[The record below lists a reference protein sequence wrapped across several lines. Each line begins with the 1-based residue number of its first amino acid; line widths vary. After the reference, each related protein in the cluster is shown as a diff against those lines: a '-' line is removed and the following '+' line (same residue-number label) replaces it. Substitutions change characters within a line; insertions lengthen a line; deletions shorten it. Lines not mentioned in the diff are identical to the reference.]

1 MPRLE
6 IDGTEIEVAKGT
18 TVLEATR
25 LLKKDVPH
33 YCWHPGLSVAG
44 NCRICLVE
52 VEGMRGVQISC
63 NLPAADGM
71 KVRTQS
77 ELAKK
82 SRADVMELLLIN
94 HPLDCPI
101 CDQAGECKLQE
112 YSFEIGSGSS
122 RFDVPK
128 NHKRKAVEFSDRV
141 VFDAERCIVC
151 TRCVRFTEEIT
162 ATGDLTGVE
171 RGDRSEI
178 DTAPGRSLTGNYQ
191 MNVIDICPV
200 GALTSADFRFRS
212 RVWFMEQKR
221 TVCTSCSRGCN
232 VIAGT
237 RWNRVLR
244 LVPAENAEVNRWW
257 MCDRGRLDIR
267 DTAAEDRLV
276 SARIL
281 RDGKPSDCL
290 PGEAMAALAG
300 ALRDA
305 RAEGGAGL
313 FGLVSARLTTEEA
326 WLARRLLRDFA
337 GSPNLDVKPRA
348 GEADDFLETADRNP
362 NTAGA
367 RAAGIAPAAGGFGL
381 DGLAAAAAAGTV
393 KWAILVGEDLDD
405 RPADLAALSRIPF
418 VAFIGARECATAAR
432 AVVVL
437 PGATWAEKD
446 GVLVNGDGRAQRIR
460 SLVRCPGDARP
471 ESRHLLDLLAAVGAP
486 GAPPADVSPAALF
499 KAMAADVPGFAGL
512 SLAALGDL
520 GAPLA
525 GRTGTS
531 RIGGGVEV

>member
-1 MPRLE
+1 MPRLS
-6 IDGTEIEVAKGT
+6 IDGVEIEVEKGT
-18 TVLEATR
+18 TVLEAAR
-25 LLKKDVPH
+25 ALRKDVPH

-71 KVRTQS
+71 KVRTS
-77 ELAKK
+77 SDAAVKA
-82 SRADVMELLLIN
+82 RADVMELLLIN

-112 YSFEIGSGSS
+112 YSFELGSGRS

-151 TRCVRFTEEIT
+151 TRCVRFTKEIT
-162 ATGDLTGVE
+162 GTDELTVVQ

-178 DTAPGRSLTGNYQ
+178 DTAPGKSLTGNYQ
-191 MNVIDICPV
+191 MNVVDICPV

-212 RVWFMEQKR
+212 RVWFMEQTR

-232 VIAGT
+232 VLAGT

-267 DTAAEDRLV
+267 EPAAEDRLAG
-276 SARIL
+276 ARL
-281 RDGKPSDCL
+281 MRGGVQVGVE
-290 PGEAMAALAG
+290 PGEAVAALAA
-300 ALRDA
+300 ALAEA
-305 RAEGGAGL
+305 RAAGGAGL

-326 WLARRLLRDFA
+326 WLARLLLRDHA
-337 GSPNLDVKPRA
+337 GSPNLDLLPRT
-348 GEADDFLETADRNP
+348 GEADGFLETADRNP
-362 NTAGA
+362 NTEGV

-381 DGLAAAAAAGTV
+381 DGFRAAAEAGRV
-393 KWAILVGEDLDD
+393 KWAVLVGEDLSG
-405 RPADLAALSRIPF
+405 RPEDLAALAKVPF
-418 VAFIGARECATAAR
+418 TAFIGSHDRGAAATAT
-432 AVVVL
+432 VVL

-460 SLVRCPGDARP
+460 PLVRCPGDARP
-471 ESRHLLDLLAAVGAP
+471 ESRILLDLLAAAGAAGAP
-486 GAPPADVSPAALF
+486 DPSSSPAFLV
-499 KAMAADVPGFAGL
+499 KAMAAAVPALAGL
-512 SLAALGDL
+512 TLGGL
-520 GAPLA
+520 GERGAPLR
-525 GRTGTS
+525 GRTGVARVGT
-531 RIGGGVEV
+531 GVEV